1 MDMDMNMDKM
11 LDESKIARGGLLL
24 ILAVVGNYSGELL
37 SCQFRKLLTENIFIK
52 HFATFFILY
61 FAVDFTMD
69 KPQHPLTIL
78 HYSLI
83 IYIAFLLFNKL
94 DIIFTIVVFIL
105 WSLIY
110 FLLTYKTYLNY
121 GNKNGKNNENINI
134 VNNVSNILKI
144 TTVLL
149 LLIGFV
155 IYFNKQYKD
164 HRKNWSSIK
173 FMFGNVNCDS
183 LK

>member
-1 MDMDMNMDKM
+1 MNIDKI
-11 LDESKIARGGLLL
+11 LDESKIAKGGLLL
-24 ILAVVGNYSGELL
+24 ILAVMGNYSGELL
-37 SCQFRKLLTENIFIK
+37 SCQFRKMLTENIFIK

-61 FAVDFTMD
+61 FAVDFTSD
-69 KPQHPLTIL
+69 KPQHPFNIL
-78 HYSLI
+78 YYSFL

-105 WSLIY
+105 WSVIY
-110 FLLTYKTYLNY
+110 FLLTYKNYLNY
-121 GNKNGKNNENINI
+121 ENKSGKNNKEINI
-134 VNNVSNILKI
+134 INNTSNIIKFI
-144 TTVLL
+144 TVII